1 MTSRNQFSRCIQLT
15 DQSLTK
21 MIHNIYYYLTNLQTL
36 NLDFSK
42 CLRITNNGLIDLAAG
57 IKSQASHLQ
66 SLELNFSVCN
76 IDVSGFKELIS
87 QIAKHLKGLEKL
99 NLNFSLGKIPDDE
112 KDKIR
117 VLLKDIPEFKLV

>member
-42 CLRITNNGLIDLAAG
+42 YEKDLLSLFKKFKRCLRITNNGLIDLAAG

-66 SLELNFSVCN
+66 SLELNFSV
-76 IDVSGFKELIS
+76 
-87 QIAKHLKGLEKL
+87 
-99 NLNFSLGKIPDDE
+99 
-112 KDKIR
+112 
-117 VLLKDIPEFKLV
+117 